1 MRGYVLA
8 RPKLGQM
15 PHTAVARYG
24 DHPVARPELPCQLR
38 GANDV
43 DARRRTQEQTV
54 PPRQVPAHLHRLA
67 VAALERSRQQA
78 RSLVAGRLPSLRA
91 VAADG
96 DVEVTRQPIDT
107 DALGDRVEWVPEP
120 LALGLHPVVKDPSL
134 HLVVQGAPLRI
145 HQVALYAFVLRFEVP
160 RDPREGPTGAARAYK
175 RVQPP
180 PAGGNDLYAVRLRR
194 QISALSPNLR
204 TRSLEVRAKVC
215 RVLKLV
221 REIPRTAAVGL
232 AQLLRP
238 SSSHVHEV
246 VLVRDGHRT
255 HAFHRRAERFHQPRL
270 FHRRVV
276 W

>member
-8 RPKLGQM
+8 GPKLGQM

-24 DHPVARPELPCQLR
+24 DHPVARPELPRQLR

-54 PPRQVPAHLHRLA
+54 PPRQVPAHLHRFA

-96 DVEVTRQPIDT
+96 DVEVARQPIDT

-120 LALGLHPVVKDPSL
+120 FTLGLHPVVKDPSL

-145 HQVALYAFVLRFEVP
+145 HQVALDAFVLRFEVP

-180 PAGGNDLYAVRLRR
+180 SASGNDGAVRLRR
-194 QISALSPNLR
+194 ARAALSPNLR

-221 REIPRTAAVGL
+221 REIPRTAAVGF

-238 SSSHVHEV
+238 SSGHVHEV

-270 FHRRVV
+270 FQRRVV
-276 W
+276 R